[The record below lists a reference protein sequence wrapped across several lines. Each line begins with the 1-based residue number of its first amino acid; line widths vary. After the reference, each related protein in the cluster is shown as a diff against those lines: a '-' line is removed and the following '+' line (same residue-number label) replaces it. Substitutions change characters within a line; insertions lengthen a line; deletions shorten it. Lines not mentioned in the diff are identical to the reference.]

1 MKFRAICAALAVLLT
16 IPAAALAGEPSQPP
30 SERVAYGDLDL
41 GADAGAVAMLR
52 RISKAA
58 TAVCSRQAEAGS
70 TADVMARFE
79 TCHRET
85 VERAIAQLGAPSV
98 LAAYEAR
105 PTRQG

>member
-1 MKFRAICAALAVLLT
+1 MKFQVISAALAAVLL

-30 SERVAYGDLDL
+30 SERVAYSDLDL
-41 GADAGAVAMLR
+41 GAEPGAVAMLK
-52 RISKAA
+52 RISRAA
-58 TAVCSRQAEAGS
+58 TAVCSRQAEGGS
-70 TADVMARFE
+70 SADVMARFE

-85 VERAIAQLGAPSV
+85 VARAVAQLGAPSV

>member
-1 MKFRAICAALAVLLT
+1 MKFQVISAALAAALL
-16 IPAAALAGEPSQPP
+16 IPTVALAGEPSAAP
-30 SERVAYGDLDL
+30 SERVSYGDLDL
-41 GADAGAVAMLR
+41 GAEPGAVAMLR
-52 RISKAA
+52 RINRAA
-58 TAVCSRQAEAGS
+58 TAVCSRQAEGGS

>member
-1 MKFRAICAALAVLLT
+1 MKSHVIYAALAAALL
-16 IPAAALAGEPSQPP
+16 IPSAALAGSPAAP
-30 SERVAYGDLDL
+30 SERVTYSDLDL
-41 GADAGAVAMLR
+41 GAQPGAVAMLK

-58 TAVCSRQAEAGS
+58 TVVCSRQAEGGS

-85 VERAIAQLGAPSV
+85 VQRAIAQLGAPSV
-98 LAAYEAR
+98 LAAYEAH

>member
-1 MKFRAICAALAVLLT
+1 MKFPLICAAVAAALS
-16 IPAAALAGEPSQPP
+16 IPAAALAGEPGPPP

-41 GADAGAVAMLR
+41 GADAGAVAMLK
-52 RISKAA
+52 RINRAA
-58 TAVCSRQAEAGS
+58 TEVCSRQAEAGS

-79 TCHRET
+79 ACHREA